1 MRSSTVGRF
10 FEALAGGRLDVPQQL
25 VAKADHG
32 TPLAAGSDRERHQL
46 MPVAKFSAAA
56 ADDETLGNL
65 VDQEPAVV
73 VDRREDEDAFLVR
86 LLEERPYVLVYRP
99 DELVIGHAQVP
110 VHD

>member
-25 VAKADHG
+25 VAKADHS

-56 ADDETLGNL
+56 DDETLGNL
-65 VDQEPAVV
+65 VNQEPAVV
-73 VDRREDEDAFLVR
+73 VDRWEDEDAFLVR

>member
-1 MRSSTVGRF
+1 MLGRRYSTVGRF
-10 FEALAGGRLDVPQQL
+10 FETLAGGRLDVPQQL
-25 VAKADHG
+25 VAVADHG
-32 TPLAAGSDRERHQL
+32 APLAAGSDRERHQF
-46 MPVAKFSAAA
+46 MAVTKFG
-56 ADDETLGNL
+56 DEALGHL

-73 VDRREDEDAFLVR
+73 VDGREDEDAFLVR